1 MKQRLSEI
9 INENNA
15 LEKSLYILKQRNLLI
30 DSKHI
35 KTARV
40 YQAVFCAYRLN
51 ELTRH
56 LIQQAADILSPLRYG
71 VQSSDASMIIK
82 ENGADLHR
90 CCIDRLPL
98 DVVDGPYLRFLTSL
112 IRPLAIKTF
121 VSSNG
126 MRYSSFSS
134 LPFWILRF
142 FISRSNKSLAYWHLR
157 SFLIL

>member
-40 YQAVFCAYRLN
+40 YQAVFCAYRLK

-56 LIQQAADILSPLRYG
+56 LIQQAADKLSPLRYG
-71 VQSSDASMIIK
+71 VESSDASMIKKKTAPI
-82 ENGADLHR
+82 
-90 CCIDRLPL
+90 CID
-98 DVVDGPYLRFLTSL
+98 VAL
-112 IRPLAIKTF
+112 IGCR
-121 VSSNG
+121 
-126 MRYSSFSS
+126 
-134 LPFWILRF
+134 
-142 FISRSNKSLAYWHLR
+142 
-157 SFLIL
+157 

>member
-51 ELTRH
+51 ELTR
-56 LIQQAADILSPLRYG
+56 LLSNRRPTYCLPYATAYSPL
-71 VQSSDASMIIK
+71 
-82 ENGADLHR
+82 
-90 CCIDRLPL
+90 
-98 DVVDGPYLRFLTSL
+98 
-112 IRPLAIKTF
+112 
-121 VSSNG
+121 
-126 MRYSSFSS
+126 MR
-134 LPFWILRF
+134 R
-142 FISRSNKSLAYWHLR
+142 
-157 SFLIL
+157 